1 MNVSNPYRNS
11 IKQRKYSDDY
21 LQFGFSLIENKDY
34 MKIAH
39 NSDMKYFFLIS

>member
-21 LQFGFSLIENKDY
+21 LQFGFSLIENNDY
-34 MKIAH
+34 VKIAH